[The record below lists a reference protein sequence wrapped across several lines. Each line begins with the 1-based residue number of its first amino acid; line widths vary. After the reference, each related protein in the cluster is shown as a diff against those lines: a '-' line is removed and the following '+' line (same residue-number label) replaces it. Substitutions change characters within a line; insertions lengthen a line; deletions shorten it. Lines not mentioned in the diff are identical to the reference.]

1 MDQSEVKS
9 AIEALLF
16 AAGEPLTVKRITDA
30 IKGTDPK
37 DIRALLKSLQE
48 EYDEHKRG
56 FALEEIAGGFQLLS
70 RPEYAE
76 YVSQLIRTR
85 VQGKLSQAA
94 LETLAIIAYRQ
105 PIGRADIENIR
116 GVQAGPL
123 LRTLLDR
130 KLIRI
135 VGRQEVP
142 GRPFLY
148 GTTKQFLERMGLK
161 ALNDLPRI
169 EELRRETKQ

>member
-1 MDQSEVKS
+1 MDQSELKS

-16 AAGEPLTVKRITDA
+16 AAGEPLTVKRITQAVTGTEPKEVRA
-30 IKGTDPK
+30 ILKG
-37 DIRALLKSLQE
+37 LQQ
-48 EYDEHKRG
+48 EYDEQMRG

-70 RPEYAE
+70 RPEYVE

-85 VQGKLSQAA
+85 VQGRLSQAA

-105 PIGRADIENIR
+105 PIGRAEIENIR

-148 GTTKQFLERMGLK
+148 GTTRQFLERMGLK
-161 ALNDLPRI
+161 GLNDLPRI
-169 EELRRETKQ
+169 EELRRET